1 MRLIDAVRNAPL
13 FELMV
18 ITGGLVNDFRS
29 APEKNHMVFET
40 RSKIFTLLALVIRI
54 FNSKYFI

>member
-29 APEKNHMVFET
+29 APEK
-40 RSKIFTLLALVIRI
+40 KITWFLKHGQRYSH
-54 FNSKYFI
+54 F

>member
-29 APEKNHMVFET
+29 APEKKSHGF
-40 RSKIFTLLALVIRI
+40 
-54 FNSKYFI
+54 